1 MSFESKPTE
10 ILLAS
15 DINNMGST
23 VFCLPGNITN
33 VSGYCIQA
41 IWSDGSPVGIMSLQA
56 SIDSTSDNWSDIP
69 NSSLPVPTVAG
80 ETNNIFNVSKH
91 AYYNFVRLKYTRTS
105 GNGILVVSMVSK
117 S

>member
-15 DINNMGST
+15 DVNNMGTS
-23 VFCLPGNITN
+23 VFSLPGNITN

-41 IWSDGSPVGIMSLQA
+41 IWTNAISPIGTMSLQA
-56 SIDSTSDNWSDIP
+56 SLDGNYWSDIP
-69 NSSLPVPTVAG
+69 HSSLPVPSITS
-80 ETNNIFNVSKH
+80 ENNNIFNVSKH
-91 AYYNFVRLKYTRTS
+91 AYYNFVRLKYTRSS
-105 GNGILVVSMVSK
+105 GNGLLVVYMTSK

>member
-1 MSFESKPTE
+1 MSFEAKSTE

-15 DINNMGST
+15 DVDNMGVTLFS
-23 VFCLPGNITN
+23 LPGNITN

-41 IWSDGSPVGIMSLQA
+41 TWTNGSSPVGIMSLQA
-56 SIDSTSDNWSDIP
+56 SLDSENWSDIP
-69 NSSLPVPTVAG
+69 NSSLPVASNSD
-80 ETNNIFNVSKH
+80 NNVFNISKH

-105 GNGILVVSMVSK
+105 GDGTLVITMVSK

>member
-10 ILLAS
+10 VLLAS
-15 DINNMGST
+15 DVNNMGTSL
-23 VFCLPGNITN
+23 FSLPGNITN

-41 IWSDGSPVGIMSLQA
+41 FWTGGSPVGIMSLQA
-56 SIDSTSDNWSDIP
+56 SLDSVNWSDIP
-69 NSSLPVPTVAG
+69 NSSLPSPTDDG

-105 GNGILVVSMVSK
+105 GNGLLVIHMVSK